1 MDLLRQTLDL
11 CKIYN
16 IKPEKSKGQNFL
28 VDEDVYESMILSSD
42 LKKDDVVLEVGPGLG
57 ILTFKISEKVKK
69 VLAVELDNKLA
80 ELLNTLIISKNKKNI
95 KIFNNDVLKIK
106 GENIE
111 KLGKYKIVANLPYNI
126 TSIFLR
132 KFLSIHNKPE
142 KIVLL
147 LQKEVVDRIISKPPD
162 MSLLAISVQ
171 FYAEVKKII
180 EVKKESFY
188 PIPKI
193 DSAII
198 EITPRKNNFFDNYQQ
213 EKKFFRLLKIGF
225 SAKRKM
231 LKNNLSLGLKIDQKE
246 VEKAIFSLGLDSKC
260 RAEELSL
267 DNWIRIFNILKFE

>member
-147 LQKEVVDRIISKPPD
+147 LQKEVVDRIVSEPPD

-198 EITPRKNNFFDNYQQ
+198 EITPRKNNFFSDYQE

-231 LKNNLSLGLKIDQKE
+231 LKNNLSLGLKINQKE
-246 VEKAIFSLGLDSKC
+246 IENIIFSLGLDSKC

-267 DNWIRIFNILKFE
+267 NDWIKIFNVVKLK

>member
-28 VDEDVYESMILSSD
+28 IDEDVYESMILSSD

-69 VLAVELDNKLA
+69 VLAVELDNKLV

-198 EITPRKNNFFDNYQQ
+198 EITPRKNNLFDNYQE

-231 LKNNLSLGLKIDQKE
+231 LKNNLSLGLKIGQKE
-246 VEKAIFSLGLDSKC
+246 VENAIFSLGLDSKC

>member
-198 EITPRKNNFFDNYQQ
+198 EITPRKNNLFDNYQE

-231 LKNNLSLGLKIDQKE
+231 LKNNLSLGLKIGQKE
-246 VEKAIFSLGLDSKC
+246 VENAIFSLGLDSKC

>member
-147 LQKEVVDRIISKPPD
+147 LQKEVVDRIVSEPPD
-162 MSLLAISVQ
+162 MSLLAVSVQ

-198 EITPRKNNFFDNYQQ
+198 EITPRKNNFFSDYQE

-231 LKNNLSLGLKIDQKE
+231 LKNNLSLGLKINQKE
-246 VEKAIFSLGLDSKC
+246 IENIIFSLGLDSKC

-267 DNWIRIFNILKFE
+267 NDWIKIFNVVKLK

>member
-106 GENIE
+106 GEDIE

-147 LQKEVVDRIISKPPD
+147 LQKEVVDRIVSEPPD

-198 EITPRKNNFFDNYQQ
+198 EITPRKNNFFSDYQE

-231 LKNNLSLGLKIDQKE
+231 LKNNLSLGLKINQKE
-246 VEKAIFSLGLDSKC
+246 IENIIFSLGLDSKC

-267 DNWIRIFNILKFE
+267 NDWIEIFNVVKLK

>member
-147 LQKEVVDRIISKPPD
+147 LQKEVVDRIVSEPPD
-162 MSLLAISVQ
+162 MSLLAVSVQ

-180 EVKKESFY
+180 EVKKERFY

-198 EITPRKNNFFDNYQQ
+198 EITPRKNNFFSDYQE

-231 LKNNLSLGLKIDQKE
+231 LKNNLSLGLKINQKE
-246 VEKAIFSLGLDSKC
+246 IENIIFSLGLDSKC

-267 DNWIRIFNILKFE
+267 NDWIKIFNVVKLK

>member
-188 PIPKI
+188 PVPKI

-198 EITPRKNNFFDNYQQ
+198 EITPRKNNLFDNYQE

-231 LKNNLSLGLKIDQKE
+231 LKNNLSLGLKIGQKE
-246 VEKAIFSLGLDSKC
+246 VENAIFSLGLDSKC

>member
-147 LQKEVVDRIISKPPD
+147 LQKEVVDRIIAKPPE

-171 FYAEVKKII
+171 FYAEVKKNI

-198 EITPRKNNFFDNYQQ
+198 EITPRKNNFFSDYQE

-231 LKNNLSLGLKIDQKE
+231 LKNNLSLGLKINQKE
-246 VEKAIFSLGLDSKC
+246 IENIIFSLGLDSKC

-267 DNWIRIFNILKFE
+267 NDWIKIFNVVKLK

>member
-147 LQKEVVDRIISKPPD
+147 LQKEVVDRIIAKPPE

-171 FYAEVKKII
+171 FYAEVKKNI

-188 PIPKI
+188 PVPKI